1 MKVIAAINGSV
12 ISESMALY
20 ALKYAEIQN
29 LSLVLLHV
37 RNSKDPM
44 ERVESSV
51 RRLSELAASKN
62 VKTDFILLSPPLKRT
77 LGLYLSTVHADILFC
92 ATRKE
97 NPFLRSSFS
106 EQLLRMGLNTDIAVA
121 RIVKMT
127 PILDLQKI
135 ALSIIEDRLSVK
147 KFTFFTTHGSTPSIS
162 ICAIIGNWPAICPLP
177 SG

>member
-51 RRLSELAASKN
+51 RRLSE
-62 VKTDFILLSPPLKRT
+62 
-77 LGLYLSTVHADILFC
+77 
-92 ATRKE
+92 
-97 NPFLRSSFS
+97 
-106 EQLLRMGLNTDIAVA
+106 QLLRMGLNTDIAVA

-147 KFTFFTTHGSTPSIS
+147 KFTFFTTRGSTPSIS

-177 SG
+177 SGSNMP